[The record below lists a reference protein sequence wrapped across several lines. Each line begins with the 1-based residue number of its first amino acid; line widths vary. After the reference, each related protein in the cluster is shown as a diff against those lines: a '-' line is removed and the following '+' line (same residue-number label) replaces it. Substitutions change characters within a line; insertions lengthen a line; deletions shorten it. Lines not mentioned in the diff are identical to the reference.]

1 MLKTAPE
8 AIVYF
13 TPVPAS
19 AHRLLEQTTVTQQSD
34 TSGRSQLFANMTPSV
49 LSGLFVT
56 LFLLVMLCIAVSCLY
71 DIKTNDRFAS
81 TNLFV
86 GKES

>member
-1 MLKTAPE
+1 MLKTVPE

-13 TPVPAS
+13 TRGPATT
-19 AHRLLEQTTVTQQSD
+19 HRLLEQSTATQQSD